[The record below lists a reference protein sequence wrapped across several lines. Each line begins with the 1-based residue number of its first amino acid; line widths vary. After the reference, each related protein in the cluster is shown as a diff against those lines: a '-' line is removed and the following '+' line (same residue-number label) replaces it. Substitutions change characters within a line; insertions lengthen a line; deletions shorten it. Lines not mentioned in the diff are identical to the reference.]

1 MKQYRFKAR
10 IIRNQDMDA
19 GYVIFPYDLRKETG
33 KGRLKVR
40 VLFDGTEY
48 FGSIVNMGVK
58 DENGNICYIIGI
70 PKAIRSKIG
79 KSFGDELEVEAE
91 ES

>member
-1 MKQYRFKAR
+1 MNQYRFKSR
-10 IIRNQDMDA
+10 IIRNEDMDA

-40 VLFDGTEY
+40 VLFDGAEY
-48 FGSIVNMGVK
+48 SGSIVNMGVK

-70 PKAIRSKIG
+70 PKTIRKKIG
-79 KSFGDELEVEAE
+79 KTFGDEIEVEVDE
-91 ES
+91 R